1 MKNQG
6 AELNTKRKKE
16 ERNKKKNGLWHQ
28 TGVHLSACATNFLII
43 ISFHFWKDQTI
54 PNPTQ

>member
-1 MKNQG
+1 MEQLTQ
-6 AELNTKRKKE
+6 LNTRKR
-16 ERNKKKNGLWHQ
+16 
-28 TGVHLSACATNFLII
+28 NFLII